1 MKSMYVNKAVVAFAA
16 LLCVAT
22 SLVLFAQSTPAKAPN
37 VTYTATGTFAT
48 PPVSGV
54 DVFKLAGQDFTISI
68 VANEATV
75 PTTHGAQWA
84 KYTKLGMSGTVV
96 SALFPTPF
104 AISSSN
110 SAIELATGNP
120 SYNVFAMFSPITV
133 LGQAVYITAV
143 LQMPTGTMIK
153 PLIGPFTAPVTL
165 GPTSGTVT
173 YLSPGTG
180 SSTVLNIAS
189 GTLSTAVSGAPT
201 TH

>member
-22 SLVLFAQSTPAKAPN
+22 SLVLFAQSKPAKAPN
-37 VTYTATGTFAT
+37 VTYTATGTFVT
-48 PPVSGV
+48 PQVSGQ
-54 DVFKLAGQDFTISI
+54 DEFKLAGQNFTLSI

-84 KYTKLGMSGTVV
+84 KYTKLSMSGTV
-96 SALFPTPF
+96 SSGIWPTPI

-120 SYNVFAMFSPITV
+120 AYNVFAMFFPITEI
-133 LGQAVYITAV
+133 GQTFYITAV
-143 LQMPTGTMIK
+143 LQMPTGTMTK

-165 GPTSGTVT
+165 GPTSGSVT
-173 YLSPGTG
+173 YLSPSTGT
-180 SSTVLNIAS
+180 STVLNIAS
-189 GTLSTAVSGAPT
+189 GTLSSTVSGAPT